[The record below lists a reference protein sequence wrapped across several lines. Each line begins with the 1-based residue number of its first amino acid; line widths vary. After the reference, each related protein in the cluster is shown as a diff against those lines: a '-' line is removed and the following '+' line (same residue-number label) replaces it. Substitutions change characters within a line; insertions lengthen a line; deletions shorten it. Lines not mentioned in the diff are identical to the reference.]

1 MSDDQYSGRHIS
13 KKDATLVMGVLA
25 EIEASKGR
33 LTTAET
39 AKEMIRL
46 ARPED
51 SPTHHLFTWDDRDAA
66 DAYRL
71 DQARNYI
78 RSVYVVLPEHPD
90 RKPIRAVVNVI
101 HEGKRGPVTLRRV
114 LQSADLMRQHLE
126 KALEDLR
133 IWTSRYEDLRALA
146 NMKHVFT
153 AIDRVTAV
161 VPPRRTAKRR
171 PARKRS
177 SRSTRTSARA

>member
-1 MSDDQYSGRHIS
+1 MSEDTYSGRHIS
-13 KKDATLVMGVLA
+13 KKDAALVMDALA
-25 EIEASKGR
+25 AIEISKGR

-78 RSVYVVLPEHPD
+78 RSVYVVLQEHPD

-101 HEGKRGPVTLRRV
+101 HEGKRGPVPLRRV
-114 LQSADLMRQHLE
+114 LQSADLMQQHLE

-146 NMKHVFT
+146 NLKHLFT

-161 VPPRRTAKRR
+161 AAPRRGTKKRPVR
-171 PARKRS
+171 RRS
-177 SRSTRTSARA
+177 SRSTRTQARA

>member
-1 MSDDQYSGRHIS
+1 MNEDVYSGRHLS
-13 KKDATLVMGVLA
+13 KKDAVLVMGALDA
-25 EIEASKGR
+25 ITASKGA
-33 LTTAET
+33 LTTTET
-39 AKEMIRL
+39 AKEMIRR

-51 SPTHHLFTWDDRDAA
+51 SPTHHLFTWDDRAA
-66 DAYRL
+66 GDAYRL
-71 DQARNYI
+71 NEARNHI
-78 RSVYVVLPEHPD
+78 RCVYVVLSEYPE

-101 HEGKRGPVTLRRV
+101 HNGKRGPVPLRRV

-146 NMKHVFT
+146 NLKHVFV

-161 VPPRRTAKRR
+161 VAPRRTAKKR
-171 PARKRS
+171 PSRKRS